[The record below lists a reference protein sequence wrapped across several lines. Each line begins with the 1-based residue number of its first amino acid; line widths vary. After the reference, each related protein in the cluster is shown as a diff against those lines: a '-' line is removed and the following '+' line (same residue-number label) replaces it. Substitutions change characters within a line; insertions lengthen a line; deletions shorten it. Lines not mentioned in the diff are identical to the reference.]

1 MWLIT
6 INELFR
12 TLTASSCSRSNKCVL
27 QGVRLNTH
35 QRCREKKNK
44 EEEKEQRTVSGR
56 TPATTARRR
65 NDGTS
70 SSSSYLLGKREY
82 KSPKATTMLQ
92 RTVGAGQRFKAV
104 KSSFK
109 FCSQNFSEMH
119 MNLHNVKEMLSCK
132 RSNAP
137 VAGVSVLVT
146 KHLKTSESGGR
157 GGSGEKHKTCQLEHQ
172 RVAPSMCTNMW
183 QQVVVAVPCHLD
195 DQG

>member
-1 MWLIT
+1 M
-6 INELFR
+6 
-12 TLTASSCSRSNKCVL
+12 AV
-27 QGVRLNTH
+27 H
-35 QRCREKKNK
+35 QQQQQ
-44 EEEKEQRTVSGR
+44 EEEETM
-56 TPATTARRR
+56 AHHRRR
-65 NDGTS
+65 RRRTCWESVNTN
-70 SSSSYLLGKREY
+70 R
-82 KSPKATTMLQ
+82 PKQ
-92 RTVGAGQRFKAV
+92 RQCCSGQWGAGQRFKAV

-172 RVAPSMCTNMW
+172 RVAPSMCSNMW

>member
-1 MWLIT
+1 M
-6 INELFR
+6 
-12 TLTASSCSRSNKCVL
+12 
-27 QGVRLNTH
+27 
-35 QRCREKKNK
+35 
-44 EEEKEQRTVSGR
+44 SGR

-65 NDGTS
+65 RNDGASS

-172 RVAPSMCTNMW
+172 RVAPSMCT
-183 QQVVVAVPCHLD
+183 QYVAASCCCCTLPLGRSGLNRWRAWSRCRRTL
-195 DQG
+195 

>member
-1 MWLIT
+1 M
-6 INELFR
+6 
-12 TLTASSCSRSNKCVL
+12 
-27 QGVRLNTH
+27 
-35 QRCREKKNK
+35 
-44 EEEKEQRTVSGR
+44 SGR

-65 NDGTS
+65 RNDGTSS

-157 GGSGEKHKTCQLEHQ
+157 GGSGEKHKTCQFGASACGTQYVHPVCGSKLLLLYLATWTIRAE
-172 RVAPSMCTNMW
+172 
-183 QQVVVAVPCHLD
+183 
-195 DQG
+195 

>member
-1 MWLIT
+1 M
-6 INELFR
+6 R
-12 TLTASSCSRSNKCVL
+12 APRSQAEHPPKVPW
-27 QGVRLNTH
+27 
-35 QRCREKKNK
+35 EKKNK

-65 NDGTS
+65 RNDGTSS

-157 GGSGEKHKTCQLEHQ
+157 GGSGEKHKTCQFGASACGTQYVHPVCGSKLLLLYLATWTIRAE
-172 RVAPSMCTNMW
+172 
-183 QQVVVAVPCHLD
+183 
-195 DQG
+195 